1 MVRSFFAGQV
11 RVARPHLGVGW
22 GCFRELSRL
31 LRTSSLVKLPIR
43 ACTGQR
49 FTGALPDDAAGT
61 EKKILVKKWLDLLF
75 QDPSDIVF

>member
-1 MVRSFFAGQV
+1 MNKV
-11 RVARPHLGVGW
+11 LGPEIEWLMCG
-22 GCFRELSRL
+22 RL